1 MLLKYEDLR
10 NRLIGLVG
18 PGQLAVTTR
27 ALEDAGQRISRYLL
41 MQFIINGSYGLAAGL
56 GLFFL
61 GVPYAVLWGFLAAVL
76 RYIPYVGPWIAAFS
90 PSSSAWWRFRG
101 GCSLHW
107 SLACLCSW
115 NWEQYG
121 HGALALRPQY
131 WGIGSGTAGRDRV
144 LDLAVGTA
152 RARVGHTVDRLPRG
166 AWPACV
172 ASALL
177 RPAAR

>member
-1 MLLKYEDLR
+1 MKEKASPFAAVLAVLSPLLEPLGVAALVAVLVIFMLLKYEDLR

-18 PGQLAVTTR
+18 SGQLTVTTR

-115 NWEQYG
+115 NW
-121 HGALALRPQY
+121 GAIWSWSP
-131 WGIGSGTAGRDRV
+131 GSTATV
-144 LDLAVGTA
+144 LGYRKWDC
-152 RARVGHTVDRLPRG
+152 
-166 AWPACV
+166 W
-172 ASALL
+172 S
-177 RPAAR
+177 